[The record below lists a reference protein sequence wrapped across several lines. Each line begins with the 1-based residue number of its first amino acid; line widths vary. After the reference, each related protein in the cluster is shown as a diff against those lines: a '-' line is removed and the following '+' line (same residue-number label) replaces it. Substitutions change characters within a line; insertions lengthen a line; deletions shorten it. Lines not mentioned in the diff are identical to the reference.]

1 MATRVHKALTAVP
14 VSLALALSMALPATG
29 AVREAHADEL
39 SDAQAT
45 LSQASAELDS
55 LNKEYDALQA
65 QLSGLDSQISET
77 TQKVQDAQQKMLEG
91 RETLSDSI
99 LSQYKG
105 DGSLSLVNI
114 VLSSEDISEFTKNLT
129 YYSSIQED
137 QAQKVAEQE
146 QLRDTFSSALNELD
160 TQRDEQQ
167 KLIDEAEQKKS
178 QAEKVVSDASSK
190 VSSIKEEQAQAQ
202 LAALQAQAAEM
213 QKKEEAKQQASSNAS
228 QPNSNWNTNTDRN
241 PSANTNSSSSNNSSN
256 SSNSSNSNSGSVSAG
271 WKTGA
276 ASAYG
281 GSSDASTPNPGTTAT
296 GAICND
302 SSMGVAVPMS
312 GPNYRS
318 YLGRA
323 VEIKYGGKT
332 VIATVNDCGY
342 MGGGSRALD
351 LQPGVFKAFG
361 FSTCQAWGVRTVSYR
376 FL

>member
-77 TQKVQDAQQKMLEG
+77 TQKVQEAQQKMLEG

-281 GSSDASTPNPGTTAT
+281 GSSDASTPNQGTTAT

-312 GPNYRS
+312 WPNYRS

>member
-105 DGSLSLVNI
+105 DGTLSLVNI

-312 GPNYRS
+312 WPNYRS

>member
-14 VSLALALSMALPATG
+14 VSLALALSVALPATG

-241 PSANTNSSSSNNSSN
+241 PSANTNSSSNSN

-312 GPNYRS
+312 WPNYRS

>member
-160 TQRDEQQ
+160 SQRDEQQ

-228 QPNSNWNTNTDRN
+228 QPNSSWNTNTDRN
-241 PSANTNSSSSNNSSN
+241 PSANTNSNSSSNGSS
-256 SSNSSNSNSGSVSAG
+256 SSNSGSVSAG
-271 WKTGA
+271 WKTGV

-312 GPNYRS
+312 WPNYRS

-332 VIATVNDCGY
+332 VIATVNDCGN

>member
-1 MATRVHKALTAVP
+1 MAIRVHKALTAVP

-39 SDAQAT
+39 SDAQAM

-146 QLRDTFSSALNELD
+146 QLRDTFSSALSELD
-160 TQRDEQQ
+160 AQRDEQQ
-167 KLIDEAEQKKS
+167 KLIGEAEQKKS
-178 QAEKVVSDASSK
+178 QAEKVVSDASAK
-190 VSSIKEEQAQAQ
+190 VSFIKEEQAQAQ
-202 LAALQAQAAEM
+202 LAALQAQAEEM
-213 QKKEEAKQQASSNAS
+213 KKKEEAKQQASSSAS

-241 PSANTNSSSSNNSSN
+241 PSANTNSSSSGSS
-256 SSNSSNSNSGSVSAG
+256 SSNSGSVSAG
-271 WKTGA
+271 WKTGV

-312 GPNYRS
+312 WPNYRS

-323 VEIKYGGKT
+323 VEIGNCYRQRLRLHGRRL
-332 VIATVNDCGY
+332 A
-342 MGGGSRALD
+342 RA
-351 LQPGVFKAFG
+351 
-361 FSTCQAWGVRTVSYR
+361 
-376 FL
+376 

>member
-241 PSANTNSSSSNNSSN
+241 PSANTDSSSSNNSSN
-256 SSNSSNSNSGSVSAG
+256 NNSSNSNSGSVSAG

-312 GPNYRS
+312 WPNYRS

>member
-39 SDAQAT
+39 SDAQAM

-105 DGSLSLVNI
+105 DGALSLVNI

-241 PSANTNSSSSNNSSN
+241 PSANTNSSSNSN

-312 GPNYRS
+312 WPNYRS

>member
-178 QAEKVVSDASSK
+178 QAEKVVSDASAK

-241 PSANTNSSSSNNSSN
+241 PSANTNSSSNSN

-312 GPNYRS
+312 WPNYRS

>member
-1 MATRVHKALTAVP
+1 MAIRVHKALTAVP

-39 SDAQAT
+39 SDAQAM

-146 QLRDTFSSALNELD
+146 QLRDTFSSALSELD
-160 TQRDEQQ
+160 AQRDEQQ
-167 KLIDEAEQKKS
+167 KLIGEAEQKKS
-178 QAEKVVSDASSK
+178 QAEKVVSDASAK

-202 LAALQAQAAEM
+202 LAALQAQAEEM
-213 QKKEEAKQQASSNAS
+213 KKKEEAKQQASSNAS

-241 PSANTNSSSSNNSSN
+241 PSANTNSNSSSNGNSSSN
-256 SSNSSNSNSGSVSAG
+256 SSSGSVSAG
-271 WKTGA
+271 WKTGV

-312 GPNYRS
+312 WPNYRS

-323 VEIKYGGKT
+323 VEIKYGGKK
-332 VIATVNDCGY
+332 VIATVNDCGN

>member
-77 TQKVQDAQQKMLEG
+77 TQKVQEAQQKMLEG

-241 PSANTNSSSSNNSSN
+241 PSANANSSSNSSSNN
-256 SSNSSNSNSGSVSAG
+256 NSSNSNSGSVSAG
-271 WKTGA
+271 WKTGV

-312 GPNYRS
+312 WPNYRS

>member
-1 MATRVHKALTAVP
+1 MAIRAHKALTAVP

-39 SDAQAT
+39 SDAQAM

-146 QLRDTFSSALNELD
+146 QLRDTFSSALSELD
-160 TQRDEQQ
+160 AQRDEQQ
-167 KLIDEAEQKKS
+167 KLIGEAEQKKS
-178 QAEKVVSDASSK
+178 QAEKVVSDASAK

-202 LAALQAQAAEM
+202 LAALQAQAEEM
-213 QKKEEAKQQASSNAS
+213 KKKEEAKQQASSSAS

-241 PSANTNSSSSNNSSN
+241 PSANTNSNSSSNGNSSSN
-256 SSNSSNSNSGSVSAG
+256 SSSGSVSAG
-271 WKTGA
+271 WKTGV

-312 GPNYRS
+312 WPNYRS

-332 VIATVNDCGY
+332 VIATVNDCGN

>member
-39 SDAQAT
+39 SDAQAM
-45 LSQASAELDS
+45 LAQASAELDS

-146 QLRDTFSSALNELD
+146 QLRDTFSSALSELD
-160 TQRDEQQ
+160 AQRDEQQ

-178 QAEKVVSDASSK
+178 QAEKVVSDASAK

-202 LAALQAQAAEM
+202 LAALQAQAEEM
-213 QKKEEAKQQASSNAS
+213 KKKEEAKQQASSNAS
-228 QPNSNWNTNTDRN
+228 QPNSSWNTNTDRN
-241 PSANTNSSSSNNSSN
+241 PSANTNSNSSSNGSS
-256 SSNSSNSNSGSVSAG
+256 SSNSGSVSAG
-271 WKTGA
+271 WKTGV

-312 GPNYRS
+312 WPNYRS

>member
-14 VSLALALSMALPATG
+14 VSLALALSVALPATG

-241 PSANTNSSSSNNSSN
+241 PSANTNSSSNSN

-281 GSSDASTPNPGTTAT
+281 GSGDASTPNPGTTAT

-312 GPNYRS
+312 WPNYRS

>member
-77 TQKVQDAQQKMLEG
+77 TQKVQDAQRKMLEG

-178 QAEKVVSDASSK
+178 QAEKVVSDASAK

-241 PSANTNSSSSNNSSN
+241 PSANTNSSSNSN

-271 WKTGA
+271 WKTGV

-312 GPNYRS
+312 WPNYRS

>member
-14 VSLALALSMALPATG
+14 VSLALVLSMALPATG

-160 TQRDEQQ
+160 SQRDEQQ

-312 GPNYRS
+312 WPNYRS

>member
-39 SDAQAT
+39 SDALAT

-77 TQKVQDAQQKMLEG
+77 TQKVQDAQRKMLEG

-241 PSANTNSSSSNNSSN
+241 PSANTNSSSNSN

-271 WKTGA
+271 WKTGV

-312 GPNYRS
+312 WPNYRS

-332 VIATVNDCGY
+332 VIATVNDCGS

>member
-1 MATRVHKALTAVP
+1 MAIRVHKALTAVP

-39 SDAQAT
+39 SDAQAM

-146 QLRDTFSSALNELD
+146 QLRDTFSSALSELD
-160 TQRDEQQ
+160 AQRDEQQ
-167 KLIDEAEQKKS
+167 KLIGEAEQKKS
-178 QAEKVVSDASSK
+178 QAEKVVSDASAK

-202 LAALQAQAAEM
+202 LAALQAQAEEM
-213 QKKEEAKQQASSNAS
+213 KKKEEAKQQASSSAS

-241 PSANTNSSSSNNSSN
+241 PSANTNSNSSSNGNSSSN
-256 SSNSSNSNSGSVSAG
+256 SSSGSVSAG
-271 WKTGA
+271 WKTGV

-312 GPNYRS
+312 WPNYRS

-332 VIATVNDCGY
+332 VIATVNDCGN

>member
-77 TQKVQDAQQKMLEG
+77 TQKVQDAQRKMLEG

-146 QLRDTFSSALNELD
+146 RLRDTFSSALNELD

-241 PSANTNSSSSNNSSN
+241 PSANTDSSSSNNSSN
-256 SSNSSNSNSGSVSAG
+256 NNSSNSNSGSVRAG

-312 GPNYRS
+312 WPNYRS

>member
-29 AVREAHADEL
+29 AVREAHAGEL

-178 QAEKVVSDASSK
+178 QAEKVVSDASAK

-241 PSANTNSSSSNNSSN
+241 PSANTNSSSNSN

-271 WKTGA
+271 WKTGV

-312 GPNYRS
+312 WPNYRS

>member
-1 MATRVHKALTAVP
+1 M
-14 VSLALALSMALPATG
+14 
-29 AVREAHADEL
+29 
-39 SDAQAT
+39 
-45 LSQASAELDS
+45 
-55 LNKEYDALQA
+55 
-65 QLSGLDSQISET
+65 
-77 TQKVQDAQQKMLEG
+77 
-91 RETLSDSI
+91 
-99 LSQYKG
+99 
-105 DGSLSLVNI
+105 
-114 VLSSEDISEFTKNLT
+114 
-129 YYSSIQED
+129 
-137 QAQKVAEQE
+137 
-146 QLRDTFSSALNELD
+146 
-160 TQRDEQQ
+160 
-167 KLIDEAEQKKS
+167 
-178 QAEKVVSDASSK
+178 VSDASAK

-213 QKKEEAKQQASSNAS
+213 QKKEEGKQQAASNAS

-256 SSNSSNSNSGSVSAG
+256 SNSGSVSAG
-271 WKTGA
+271 WKTGV

-312 GPNYRS
+312 WPNYRS

-332 VIATVNDCGY
+332 VIATVNDCGS

>member
-65 QLSGLDSQISET
+65 QLSGLDSKISET

-160 TQRDEQQ
+160 SQRDEQQ

-312 GPNYRS
+312 WPNYRS

>member
-14 VSLALALSMALPATG
+14 VSLALALSMALPAAG
-29 AVREAHADEL
+29 AVSEAHADEL
-39 SDAQAT
+39 SDAQAM
-45 LSQASAELDS
+45 LSRASAELDS

-146 QLRDTFSSALNELD
+146 QLRDTFSSALSELD

-167 KLIDEAEQKKS
+167 KLIEEAEQKKS
-178 QAEKVVSDASSK
+178 QAEKVVSDASAK

-213 QKKEEAKQQASSNAS
+213 QKKEEAKQQTASNAS

-241 PSANTNSSSSNNSSN
+241 PSANTNSNSSSN
-256 SSNSSNSNSGSVSAG
+256 NSSNSNSGSVSAG
-271 WKTGA
+271 WRTGA

-296 GAICND
+296 GAVCND

-312 GPNYRS
+312 WPNYRS

-332 VIATVNDCGY
+332 VIATVNDCGN

>member
-39 SDAQAT
+39 SDAQAM

-65 QLSGLDSQISET
+65 QLSGLDSQINET

-114 VLSSEDISEFTKNLT
+114 VLTSEDISEFTKNLT

-146 QLRDTFSSALNELD
+146 QLRDTFSSALGELD

-178 QAEKVVSDASSK
+178 QAEKVVSDASAK
-190 VSSIKEEQAQAQ
+190 VSSIKEEQAR
-202 LAALQAQAAEM
+202 ALLLLMA
-213 QKKEEAKQQASSNAS
+213 
-228 QPNSNWNTNTDRN
+228 
-241 PSANTNSSSSNNSSN
+241 
-256 SSNSSNSNSGSVSAG
+256 
-271 WKTGA
+271 A
-276 ASAYG
+276 ASTQVPRIREPPQRVQFATIPPW
-281 GSSDASTPNPGTTAT
+281 ALLFPCPGRITAHT
-296 GAICND
+296 L
-302 SSMGVAVPMS
+302 GVLSKSNMV
-312 GPNYRS
+312 
-318 YLGRA
+318 
-323 VEIKYGGKT
+323 
-332 VIATVNDCGY
+332 
-342 MGGGSRALD
+342 
-351 LQPGVFKAFG
+351 
-361 FSTCQAWGVRTVSYR
+361 VRR
-376 FL
+376 

>member
-241 PSANTNSSSSNNSSN
+241 PSANTDSSSSNNSSN

-312 GPNYRS
+312 WPNYRS

>member
-77 TQKVQDAQQKMLEG
+77 TQKVQEAQQKMLEG

-312 GPNYRS
+312 WPNYRS

>member
-105 DGSLSLVNI
+105 DGALSLVNI

-178 QAEKVVSDASSK
+178 QAEKVVSDASAK

-202 LAALQAQAAEM
+202 LAALQAQAVEM

-241 PSANTNSSSSNNSSN
+241 PSANTNSSSNSN

-312 GPNYRS
+312 WPNYRS

>member
-77 TQKVQDAQQKMLEG
+77 TQKVQDAQRKMLEG

-241 PSANTNSSSSNNSSN
+241 PSANTNSSSNSN

-271 WKTGA
+271 WKTGV

-312 GPNYRS
+312 WPNYRS

>member
-14 VSLALALSMALPATG
+14 VSLALALSVALPATG

-77 TQKVQDAQQKMLEG
+77 TQKVQDAQRKMLEG

-129 YYSSIQED
+129 YCSSIQED

-312 GPNYRS
+312 WPNYRS

>member
-39 SDAQAT
+39 SDAQAV

-65 QLSGLDSQISET
+65 QLSGLDSQINET
-77 TQKVQDAQQKMLEG
+77 TQVQDAQQKMLEG
-91 RETLSDSI
+91 RETLSGSI

-146 QLRDTFSSALNELD
+146 QLRDTFSSALGELD

-178 QAEKVVSDASSK
+178 QAEKVVSDASAK

-202 LAALQAQAAEM
+202 LAALQAQAAER
-213 QKKEEAKQQASSNAS
+213 ASSKLPRMHRS
-228 QPNSNWNTNTDRN
+228 PI
-241 PSANTNSSSSNNSSN
+241 PI
-256 SSNSSNSNSGSVSAG
+256 GI
-271 WKTGA
+271 
-276 ASAYG
+276 
-281 GSSDASTPNPGTTAT
+281 PIPTAT
-296 GAICND
+296 RRLIPILP
-302 SSMGVAVPMS
+302 VATIPRIPILV
-312 GPNYRS
+312 
-318 YLGRA
+318 A
-323 VEIKYGGKT
+323 
-332 VIATVNDCGY
+332 
-342 MGGGSRALD
+342 
-351 LQPGVFKAFG
+351 
-361 FSTCQAWGVRTVSYR
+361 
-376 FL
+376 

>member
-241 PSANTNSSSSNNSSN
+241 PSANTNSSSNSN

-312 GPNYRS
+312 WPNYRS

>member
-312 GPNYRS
+312 WPNYRS